1 MLKTY
6 LVTASVAAM
15 LATGALAQTTAPAP
29 QAPAAPAQ
37 NQTAVP
43 PSNTTMTRAANE
55 QLTTSKLQGISIY
68 APKPDSAA
76 TTGSTAAPAA
86 RSDAGSTAT
95 RGSTAG
101 TTGNTAPGTGS
112 GAMTP
117 GSTAG
122 TTGNTGAG
130 TAGTG
135 STAGTTGNMGSG
147 TAGTTGNMGGT
158 AGTMAGGTSAGGQ
171 MMITPVSD
179 EQWRTM
185 RDQHD
190 SIGTISDLLVGN
202 DGRISHAILGV
213 GGFLGIGEKNV
224 AIPLGQVR
232 LMRQSD
238 GTLIG
243 FVTSTKQQLQEMP
256 TFNASR
262 S

>member
-37 NQTAVP
+37 NQTTVP

-55 QLTTSKLQGISIY
+55 QLTTSKIVGISIY

-76 TTGSTAAPAA
+76 TTGSTASPST

-101 TTGNTAPGTGS
+101 TTGNTAPSTGS

-122 TTGNTGAG
+122 NTA
-130 TAGTG
+130 AG
-135 STAGTTGNMGSG
+135 STMASGS
-147 TAGTTGNMGGT
+147 
-158 AGTMAGGTSAGGQ
+158 SAGGQ
-171 MMITPVSD
+171 MSITPVSD
-179 EQWRTM
+179 EQWRAM

-190 SIGTISDLLVGN
+190 SIGEVNDLVVGA
-202 DGRISHAILGV
+202 DGRISHAVLGV
-213 GGFLGIGEKNV
+213 GGFLGIGEKSV
-224 AIPLGQVR
+224 ALPLGQIR

-256 TFNASR
+256 SFTATR

>member
-37 NQTAVP
+37 TQTTVP
-43 PSNTTMTRAANE
+43 PANSTMTRAANE
-55 QLTTSKLQGISIY
+55 QLTTTKLVGISIY

-95 RGSTAG
+95 RGATAG
-101 TTGNTAPGTGS
+101 TTGTTAPGTGS

-117 GSTAG
+117 GATAA
-122 TTGNTGAG
+122 N
-130 TAGTG
+130 
-135 STAGTTGNMGSG
+135 S
-147 TAGTTGNMGGT
+147 
-158 AGTMAGGTSAGGQ
+158 SAGGQ
-171 MMITPVSD
+171 MAITPVSD
-179 EQWRTM
+179 EQWRAM

-190 SIGTISDLLVGN
+190 SIGEVNDLVIGA
-202 DGRISHAILGV
+202 DGRITHAVLGV

-224 AIPLGQVR
+224 ALPLGQVR

-243 FVTSTKQQLQEMP
+243 FVTSTKAQLNDMP
-256 TFNASR
+256 SFSAKR

>member
-6 LVTASVAAM
+6 LVTASVATM
-15 LATGALAQTTAPAP
+15 LATGALAQTNAPAA

-37 NQTAVP
+37 TQTAVP
-43 PSNTTMTRAANE
+43 PASTTMTRAANE
-55 QLTTSKLQGISIY
+55 QLSTSKIVGISIY

-86 RSDAGSTAT
+86 RSDAGSTAV
-95 RGSTAG
+95 RGTTAG
-101 TTGNTAPGTGS
+101 TTGATAPGTGS

-117 GSTAG
+117 GSTAA
-122 TTGNTGAG
+122 GNPA
-130 TAGTG
+130 
-135 STAGTTGNMGSG
+135 AGTTAT
-147 TAGTTGNMGGT
+147 TAPGA
-158 AGTMAGGTSAGGQ
+158 AGTMASGSMAGGQ
-171 MMITPVSD
+171 MSITPVSD

-190 SIGTISDLLVGN
+190 SIGEINDLLVGA
-202 DGRISHAILGV
+202 DGRISHAVLGV

-224 AIPLGQVR
+224 ALPLGQVR

-243 FVTSTKQQLQEMP
+243 FVTSTKKQLQDMP
-256 TFNASR
+256 TFDASR

>member
-6 LVTASVAAM
+6 LVTASVATM
-15 LATGALAQTTAPAP
+15 LATGALAQTNAPAA

-43 PSNTTMTRAANE
+43 PASTTMTRAANE
-55 QLTTSKLQGISIY
+55 QLTTSKIVGITVY
-68 APKPDSAA
+68 APKAGSAA

-101 TTGNTAPGTGS
+101 TTGATAPGTGS

-122 TTGNTGAG
+122 NTA
-130 TAGTG
+130 AG
-135 STAGTTGNMGSG
+135 STAGTTAGSSANMGAGNTANPGSVASG
-147 TAGTTGNMGGT
+147 
-158 AGTMAGGTSAGGQ
+158 SAGGQ

-190 SIGTISDLLVGN
+190 SIGEVNDLMVGA
-202 DGRISHAILGV
+202 DGRISHAVLGV
-213 GGFLGIGEKNV
+213 GGFLGIGEKDV
-224 AIPLGQVR
+224 ALPLGQIR

-243 FVTSTKQQLQEMP
+243 FVTSTKQQLQDMP

-262 S
+262 